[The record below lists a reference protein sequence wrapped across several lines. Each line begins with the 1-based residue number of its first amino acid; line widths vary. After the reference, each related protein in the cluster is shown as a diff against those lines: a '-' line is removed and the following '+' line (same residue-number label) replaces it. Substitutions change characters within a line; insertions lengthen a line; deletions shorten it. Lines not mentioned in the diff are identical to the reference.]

1 MLPRLQLMTT
11 LLVSCTALH
20 VVPTRSL
27 VKPAVTRRAAL
38 LVMDEENEVYSLP
51 FTNVTA
57 AAADIKE
64 VLAAKDAE
72 ATAPSLAALTDEKND
87 IDAALLHG
95 YDAEKVKRLA
105 DVEAMLA
112 AAAAL
117 EATRLALGEATTAPA
132 PSPEVVS
139 LTNEKKDLDAA
150 LLHGYDA
157 EKVKRLAEV
166 EALLAA
172 ADGTVPEARALSPE
186 EAAKVAWLAA
196 RTRPSWG
203 AKRDAE

>member
-1 MLPRLQLMTT
+1 MI
-11 LLVSCTALH
+11 S
-20 VVPTRSL
+20 
-27 VKPAVTRRAAL
+27 
-38 LVMDEENEVYSLP
+38 
-51 FTNVTA
+51 
-57 AAADIKE
+57 
-64 VLAAKDAE
+64 
-72 ATAPSLAALTDEKND
+72 
-87 IDAALLHG
+87 
-95 YDAEKVKRLA
+95 
-105 DVEAMLA
+105 
-112 AAAAL
+112 AAAL